1 MQRLLSYL
9 LFYTI
14 HQILEQLVS
23 ICRNCNK
30 VKKGGIS
37 LWARVY
43 CVSNWTLTH
52 CSVVCVIGGDHCSHM
67 LQSCGRMM
75 LCITNSCCRHILRF
89 SAFDVIAFGTYI
101 MLG

>member
-43 CVSNWTLTH
+43 CVSNWTLTYLLAH
-52 CSVVCVIGGDHCSHM
+52 S
-67 LQSCGRMM
+67 L
-75 LCITNSCCRHILRF
+75 LCCLCDWR
-89 SAFDVIAFGTYI
+89 
-101 MLG
+101 